1 MPRWDQGNNCDS
13 RGEQQGHGDQWG
25 SHESFSLSILSSV
38 LRSSQPSL
46 VCLQVSLHG
55 LCCGVHSVCERCSV
69 YCDCDAGST
78 VVLSTDI
85 GCWCCGKACELLSV
99 TLNSTQE
106 LDLGSGRQE
115 RRGHVVVEVDVLV
128 GSTGCC
134 QCSTGRSDFAT
145 TLMVLALS
153 LNLCLSVNKVVMKG
167 IHIVILSHLQLIPF
181 SVHNGHL
188 ICCLSKVENIRI
200 FQTPNQLQAW

>member
-1 MPRWDQGNNCDS
+1 MGEMSIGRLVVHNMPLFFIGSLPLDFLDCKSSSSDS
-13 RGEQQGHGDQWG
+13 FQLTFI
-25 SHESFSLSILSSV
+25 SMFSSFSSWPMLG
-38 LRSSQPSL
+38 
-46 VCLQVSLHG
+46 VC
-55 LCCGVHSVCERCSV
+55 SVCERCSA
-69 YCDCDAGST
+69 YCNCDAGSI
-78 VVLSTDI
+78 VV
-85 GCWCCGKACELLSV
+85 GCWCCGKVYESLSA

-115 RRGHVVVEVDVLV
+115 QRGHVVVEVDVLV

-167 IHIVILSHLQLIPF
+167 IHISHTFLIF
-181 SVHNGHL
+181 S
-188 ICCLSKVENIRI
+188 
-200 FQTPNQLQAW
+200 